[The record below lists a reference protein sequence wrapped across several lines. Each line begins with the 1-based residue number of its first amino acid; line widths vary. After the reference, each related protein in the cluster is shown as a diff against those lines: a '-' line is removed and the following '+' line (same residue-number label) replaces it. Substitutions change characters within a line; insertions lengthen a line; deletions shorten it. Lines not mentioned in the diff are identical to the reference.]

1 MQLTLCFEI
10 FERSQPCPCYLLH
23 LAPPPLADHL
33 LWELDNSDTGY
44 FDRIRSLYFRLF
56 KAPASHRS
64 EGVGLGPESSLR
76 PSDSVRAADFVRAYL
91 AYPYIAELTYP

>member
-1 MQLTLCFEI
+1 MLSSALGPT
-10 FERSQPCPCYLLH
+10 
-23 LAPPPLADHL
+23 PLSADHL
-33 LWELDNSDTGY
+33 LWELDNSDTGYY

-76 PSDSVRAADFVRAYL
+76 PSDSVRATDFVRAYL

>member
-1 MQLTLCFEI
+1 MVAALAVL
-10 FERSQPCPCYLLH
+10 SSA
-23 LAPPPLADHL
+23 LAPTPLSADHL
-33 LWELDNSDTGY
+33 LWELDNSDTGYY

-64 EGVGLGPESSLR
+64 EGVGLGPESSPR